1 MSTSDTQLHY
11 LSIRQAGELIQKGEL
26 SPVELTRA
34 CLDRIQ
40 ATDDRLNSFI
50 LLLADDALE
59 QARTA
64 EAEVLRGDYKGPMH
78 GVPFALK
85 DLYDTAGVRT
95 TSGSYVDLNRVPTE
109 DATTTA
115 RLKEAGGILLGKL
128 AMHEFALGGP
138 DWTTP
143 FEPARNPWNLNH
155 ITGGSSSGS
164 GSSVASGQSPGALG
178 SCTGGSIRGPASLCG
193 IVGLKPTYGRVSR
206 FGVVTLSWSQ
216 DHAGPMTR
224 TVEDTAFMLQAI
236 AGHDPRD
243 PTSSRAPVPD
253 YSLSLR
259 EDIRGARIGLPR
271 HYFFDDDPGVNP
283 EVVTKVEQAVAVLEE
298 LGAYVEEVTLP
309 SLDYVRAANS
319 VIMVSEAFAYHEPNL
334 KTRPQ
339 EFGEIVRGRFRI
351 GGLMRAS
358 DYLQA
363 QRVRTWA
370 RREFADVMKK
380 VDFLVTPTMTQP
392 AAAFRGLRPT
402 LDLAGQELHR
412 TLQRHRP
419 AGHFGALRLHRE
431 RPAHRDANCR
441 QALRRA
447 RRYPG
452 RLHLPAVRRLAPVA
466 SGNMNYTNYWLRQG
480 KPDQTGWKKEE
491 LGRIAVNLMGV
502 LPSSIPTRMLGTWRW
517 WSNRPRT
524 ARAIKLSLGS
534 SPHRN
539 GQDREPSL

>member
-1 MSTSDTQLHY
+1 M
-11 LSIRQAGELIQKGEL
+11 ELA
-26 SPVELTRA
+26 RA

-40 ATDDRLNSFI
+40 ATDDRLHSFI
-50 LLLADDALE
+50 LLLADEALA
-59 QARTA
+59 QARIA
-64 EAEVLRGDYKGPMH
+64 EAEILRGAYKGPMH
-78 GVPFALK
+78 GIPFALK

-95 TSGSYVDLNRVPTE
+95 TSGSQVDIDRVPSE

-115 RLKEAGGILLGKL
+115 RLKEAGGILMGKL

-143 FEPARNPWNLNH
+143 FEPARNPWNLDH

-164 GSSVASGQSPGALG
+164 GSAVASGQCAGALG

-253 YSLSLR
+253 YSRSLR
-259 EDIRGARIGLPR
+259 EDIRGVRIGLPR
-271 HYFFDDDPGVNP
+271 HYFFDDDPGVNR
-283 EVVTKVEQAVAVLEE
+283 EVVARVEQAVSVLEE
-298 LGAYVEEVTLP
+298 LGAHVEEVTLP

-339 EFGEIVRGRFRI
+339 EFGQIVRGRFRI
-351 GGLMRAS
+351 GGLMSAS

-370 RREFADVMKK
+370 RRDFAEVMQT

-392 AAAFRGLRPT
+392 APAFEGYDPISTARGKSFTAPFNVT
-402 LDLAGQELHR
+402 G
-412 TLQRHRP
+412 
-419 AGHFGALRLHRE
+419 
-431 RPAHRDANCR
+431 
-441 QALRRA
+441 
-447 RRYPG
+447 
-452 RLHLPAVRRLAPVA
+452 LPAISVPCGFTEDGLPIGMQIA
-466 SGNMNYTNYWLRQG
+466 G
-480 KPDQTGWKKEE
+480 KPFDEPGVIQAAYTYQQYAGWHEVK
-491 LGRIAVNLMGV
+491 
-502 LPSSIPTRMLGTWRW
+502 PT
-517 WSNRPRT
+517 
-524 ARAIKLSLGS
+524 I
-534 SPHRN
+534 
-539 GQDREPSL
+539 

>member
-11 LSIRQAGELIQKGEL
+11 LSIRQAGELIQRGEL
-26 SPVELTRA
+26 SPVELARA

-40 ATDDRLNSFI
+40 ATDDRLHSFI
-50 LLLADDALE
+50 LLLADEALA
-59 QARTA
+59 QARIA
-64 EAEVLRGDYKGPMH
+64 EAEILRGAYKGPMH
-78 GVPFALK
+78 GIPFALK

-95 TSGSYVDLNRVPTE
+95 TSGSQVDIDRVPSE

-143 FEPARNPWNLNH
+143 FEPARNPWNLDH

-164 GSSVASGQSPGALG
+164 GSSVASGQSMGALG

-253 YSLSLR
+253 YSRSLR
-259 EDIRGARIGLPR
+259 EDIRGVRIGLPR
-271 HYFFDDDPGVNP
+271 HYFFDDDPGVNR
-283 EVVTKVEQAVAVLEE
+283 EVVARVEQAVSVLEE
-298 LGAYVEEVTLP
+298 LGAHVEEVTLP

-339 EFGEIVRGRFRI
+339 EFGQIVRGRFRI
-351 GGLMRAS
+351 GGLMSAS

-370 RREFADVMKK
+370 RRDFAEVMKT

-392 AAAFRGLRPT
+392 APAFEGYDPISTARGKSFTAPFNVT
-402 LDLAGQELHR
+402 G
-412 TLQRHRP
+412 
-419 AGHFGALRLHRE
+419 
-431 RPAHRDANCR
+431 
-441 QALRRA
+441 
-447 RRYPG
+447 
-452 RLHLPAVRRLAPVA
+452 LPAISVPCGFTE
-466 SGNMNYTNYWLRQG
+466 SGLPIGMQIAG
-480 KPDQTGWKKEE
+480 KPFDEPGVIQAAYTYQQYAGWHEVK
-491 LGRIAVNLMGV
+491 
-502 LPSSIPTRMLGTWRW
+502 PT
-517 WSNRPRT
+517 
-524 ARAIKLSLGS
+524 I
-534 SPHRN
+534 
-539 GQDREPSL
+539 

>member
-1 MSTSDTQLHY
+1 MSTSDTPLHY
-11 LSIRQAGELIQKGEL
+11 LTIRQAGELIRTRQF

-34 CLDRIQ
+34 CLDRIE
-40 ATDDRLNSFI
+40 ATDDRLHSFI
-50 LLLADDALE
+50 LLLADEALE

-64 EAEVLRGDYKGPMH
+64 EAQVLSGDYKGPMH
-78 GVPFALK
+78 GIPFALK

-95 TSGSYVDLNRVPTE
+95 TSGSQVDINRVPTE

-143 FEPARNPWNLNH
+143 FEPARNPWNLDH

-164 GSSVASGQSPGALG
+164 GSAVASGQAPGALG

-259 EDIRGARIGLPR
+259 EDIRGVRLGLPR
-271 HYFFDDDPGVNP
+271 HYFFDNDPRVNP
-283 EVVTKVEQAVAVLEE
+283 EVVAKVEEAVAALEG
-298 LGAYVEEVTLP
+298 LGAHVEEVTLP

-351 GGLMRAS
+351 GGLLNAS

-370 RREFADVMKK
+370 RREFADVMKR
-380 VDFLVTPTMTQP
+380 VDFLVTPTMSQP
-392 AAAFRGLRPT
+392 AAAFEGYDPLSTARGKSFTAPFNVT
-402 LDLAGQELHR
+402 G
-412 TLQRHRP
+412 
-419 AGHFGALRLHRE
+419 
-431 RPAHRDANCR
+431 
-441 QALRRA
+441 
-447 RRYPG
+447 
-452 RLHLPAVRRLAPVA
+452 LPAISVPCGFTE
-466 SGNMNYTNYWLRQG
+466 SGLPIGMQIAG
-480 KPDQTGWKKEE
+480 KPFDEPGVIQAAYTYQQHAGWHE
-491 LGRIAVNLMGV
+491 LK
-502 LPSSIPTRMLGTWRW
+502 PT
-517 WSNRPRT
+517 
-524 ARAIKLSLGS
+524 I
-534 SPHRN
+534 
-539 GQDREPSL
+539 

>member
-11 LSIRQAGELIQKGEL
+11 LSIRQAGELIQRGEL
-26 SPVELTRA
+26 SPVELARA

-40 ATDDRLNSFI
+40 ATDDRLHSFI
-50 LLLADDALE
+50 LLLADEALA
-59 QARTA
+59 QARIA
-64 EAEVLRGDYKGPMH
+64 EAEILRGAYKGPMH
-78 GVPFALK
+78 GIPFALK

-95 TSGSYVDLNRVPTE
+95 TSGSQVDIDRVPSE

-115 RLKEAGGILLGKL
+115 RLKEAGGILMGKL

-143 FEPARNPWNLNH
+143 FEPARNPWNLDH

-164 GSSVASGQSPGALG
+164 GSSVASGQSMGALG

-253 YSLSLR
+253 YSRSLR
-259 EDIRGARIGLPR
+259 EDIRGVRIGLPR
-271 HYFFDDDPGVNP
+271 HYFFDDDPGVNR
-283 EVVTKVEQAVAVLEE
+283 EVVARVEQAVSVLEE
-298 LGAYVEEVTLP
+298 LGAHVEEVTLP

-339 EFGEIVRGRFRI
+339 EFGQIVRGRFRI
-351 GGLMRAS
+351 GGLMSAS

-370 RREFADVMKK
+370 RRDFAEVMQT

-392 AAAFRGLRPT
+392 APAFEGYDPISTARGKSFTAPFNVT
-402 LDLAGQELHR
+402 G
-412 TLQRHRP
+412 
-419 AGHFGALRLHRE
+419 
-431 RPAHRDANCR
+431 
-441 QALRRA
+441 
-447 RRYPG
+447 
-452 RLHLPAVRRLAPVA
+452 LPAISVPCGFTEDGLPIGMQIA
-466 SGNMNYTNYWLRQG
+466 G
-480 KPDQTGWKKEE
+480 KPFDEPGVIQAAYTYQQYAGWHEVK
-491 LGRIAVNLMGV
+491 
-502 LPSSIPTRMLGTWRW
+502 PT
-517 WSNRPRT
+517 
-524 ARAIKLSLGS
+524 I
-534 SPHRN
+534 
-539 GQDREPSL
+539 

>member
-1 MSTSDTQLHY
+1 MSTSDVPLHY
-11 LSIRQAGELIQKGEL
+11 LTIRQAGELIRGRQL

-34 CLDRIQ
+34 CLDRIE
-40 ATDDRLNSFI
+40 ATDDRVHSFI
-50 LLLADDALE
+50 LLLADEALE

-64 EAEVLRGDYKGPMH
+64 EAQILNGAYKGPMH
-78 GVPFALK
+78 GIPFALK
-85 DLYDTAGVRT
+85 DLYDTAGIRT
-95 TSGSYVDLNRVPTE
+95 TSGSRVDIDRVPTE

-143 FEPARNPWNLNH
+143 FEPARNPWNLDH

-164 GSSVASGQSPGALG
+164 GSAVASGQAPGALG

-224 TVEDTAFMLQAI
+224 TVEDTAFMLQVI

-259 EDIRGARIGLPR
+259 EDIRGVRLGLPR
-271 HYFFDDDPGVNP
+271 HYFFDDDPRVNP
-283 EVVTKVEQAVAVLEE
+283 EVVAKVDEAVAVLEG
-298 LGAYVEEVTLP
+298 LGAHVEEVTLP

-334 KTRPQ
+334 KARPQ

-351 GGLMRAS
+351 GGLLSAS

-370 RREFADVMKK
+370 RREFAEVMKT
-380 VDFLVTPTMTQP
+380 VDYLVTPTMTQP
-392 AAAFRGLRPT
+392 AAAFEGYDPLSTARGKSFTSPFNVT
-402 LDLAGQELHR
+402 G
-412 TLQRHRP
+412 
-419 AGHFGALRLHRE
+419 
-431 RPAHRDANCR
+431 
-441 QALRRA
+441 
-447 RRYPG
+447 
-452 RLHLPAVRRLAPVA
+452 LPAISVPCGFTE
-466 SGNMNYTNYWLRQG
+466 SGLPIGMQIAG
-480 KPDQTGWKKEE
+480 KPFDEPGVIQAAYTYQQYAGWHE
-491 LGRIAVNLMGV
+491 LK
-502 LPSSIPTRMLGTWRW
+502 P
-517 WSNRPRT
+517 
-524 ARAIKLSLGS
+524 AI
-534 SPHRN
+534 
-539 GQDREPSL
+539 